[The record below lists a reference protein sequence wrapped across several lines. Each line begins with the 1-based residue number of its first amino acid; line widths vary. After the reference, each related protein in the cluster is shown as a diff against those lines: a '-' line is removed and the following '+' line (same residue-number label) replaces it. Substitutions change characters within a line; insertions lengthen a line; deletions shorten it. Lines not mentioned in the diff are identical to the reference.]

1 MRFCFLQRVGHPAP
15 AAVQPSISTIHCKT
29 LNNFIKACYSLA
41 VFVESNPRPFTLSP
55 EGSPDRPVPTLS
67 GRSRPAR
74 DRRFRPG
81 RKGLVSLQF
90 TSPVFLLT
98 DDCPLITAHSCS
110 KSFSCNTY
118 GPPRKC
124 CKQKTYGQ
132 GKSLRCNTYKK
143 PGVGVFFQF
152 WNSSPS
158 RIQLSFQPL
167 TRCPF
172 RKPFLLIYIHLMG
185 CVYPPPY
192 LLSSSKL
199 RLSLVVKWRTPLRL
213 AILAGTQHAA
223 PQLGVMLTTR
233 GPALCRRT
241 ISKPRSK
248 LPRKPAKS

>member
-1 MRFCFLQRVGHPAP
+1 MG
-15 AAVQPSISTIHCKT
+15 
-29 LNNFIKACYSLA
+29 SLGRQA
-41 VFVESNPRPFTLSP
+41 FPRPASHA
-55 EGSPDRPVPTLS
+55 RPPRGPSTSSKIFPSLPVTFLATE
-67 GRSRPAR
+67 RPR
-74 DRRFRPG
+74 
-81 RKGLVSLQF
+81 
-90 TSPVFLLT
+90 
-98 DDCPLITAHSCS
+98 

-199 RLSLVVKWRTPLRL
+199 RLSQVVKWKTSLRTAVLVGAQQAVPR
-213 AILAGTQHAA
+213 
-223 PQLGVMLTTR
+223 LGVMLTTR

-241 ISKPRSK
+241 ISQPPSK
-248 LPRKPAKS
+248 SPRKPAKSWSK